1 MTRSEPDQYSQHL
14 SPEECLEERKWWC
27 FLLSSILTF
36 VMGVSG
42 VFVMRVFKFIFCRER
57 EEDEYWDRRQIQD
70 PKEESSN
77 LPASDIYAEAKNWA
91 GELISG
97 QTRAGK
103 ILVFCVFV
111 LSVVSLLVYFRDASA

>member
-1 MTRSEPDQYSQHL
+1 MQHL

-27 FLLSSILTF
+27 FLLSSLLTF
-36 VMGVSG
+36 FMGVSG
-42 VFVMRVFKFIFCRER
+42 VFIMRVFKFIFCRER
-57 EEDEYWDRRQIQD
+57 EEDEYWDRRQVQD

-111 LSVVSLLVYFRDASA
+111 LSVVSLLVYFRDASK